1 MKFFLDFC
9 INERKPNILFVIYMN
24 NMNNNNEIIAED
36 VDSDD
41 EIDISK
47 IEAIPID
54 EKIDTA

>member
-1 MKFFLDFC
+1 
-9 INERKPNILFVIYMN
+9 MN